1 MGTNPL
7 TSAEER
13 GHSPEHIAAL
23 EHYDSTVRLVK
34 RHQRTW
40 HCGTAQ
46 KVHPGKGISPG
57 AWSHAYDP
65 NVKAEHDQVI
75 ADREAAYEA
84 VQVADPKVPKPL
96 EKKAQK

>member
-1 MGTNPL
+1 MKGTNPP

-23 EHYDSTVRLVK
+23 EHYDLTVRLVK
-34 RHQRTW
+34 RHQRNW

-57 AWSHAYDP
+57 AWSHTYDP
-65 NVKAEHDQVI
+65 AVSAEHDQVI
-75 ADREAAYEA
+75 ADRENAQAAVA
-84 VQVADPKVPKPL
+84 IAADPKPN
-96 EKKAQK
+96 Q